1 MNIPPNAYV
10 LAGQERLRRTEG
22 LVREDGFYVLRP
34 SVTIEF
40 QPSNEVS
47 HKSAPTGATV
57 FYCRYQCQRSRAAA

>member
-10 LAGQERLRRTEG
+10 LAGQKRLRRAEG
-22 LVREDGFYVLRP
+22 LVREDLYVLRP

-40 QPSNEVS
+40 QPSNELA
-47 HKSAPTGATV
+47 HKSAPTCATV